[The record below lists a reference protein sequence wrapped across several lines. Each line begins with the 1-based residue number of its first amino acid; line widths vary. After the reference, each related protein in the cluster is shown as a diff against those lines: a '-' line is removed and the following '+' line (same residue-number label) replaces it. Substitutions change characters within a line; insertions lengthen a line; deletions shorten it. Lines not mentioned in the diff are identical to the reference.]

1 MCDAL
6 NVCHNTPQLREV
18 GGERMRSKISFF
30 LNGESN
36 LYLFELSCLANLN
49 PDLSLMCILNYIY
62 HNKFARMIYVKF
74 CDIINVS
81 ARYVLFFS
89 IVLQH

>member
-1 MCDAL
+1 MFVIKHPSIKRGRWRKNEKQDF
-6 NVCHNTPQLREV
+6 
-18 GGERMRSKISFF
+18 FF